1 MASGHEKCRIN
12 RPDTWQLR
20 PSSAKQIKSLD
31 NTEPS
36 THGTK
41 LSSWARFEVVRS
53 TPDFRHD
60 GPEGLHDRLELYDLQ
75 ELRIDLHLSA
85 AGDTIDFT
93 MKG

>member
-41 LSSWARFEVVRS
+41 LSNWARLDVVRS
-53 TPDFRHD
+53 TPEL
-60 GPEGLHDRLELYDLQ
+60 GPYGRERLVSPTFAPS
-75 ELRIDLHLSA
+75 IGIA
-85 AGDTIDFT
+85 ANANF
-93 MKG
+93 

>member
-20 PSSAKQIKSLD
+20 PSGAKQIKSLD

-41 LSSWARFEVVRS
+41 RA
-53 TPDFRHD
+53 
-60 GPEGLHDRLELYDLQ
+60 
-75 ELRIDLHLSA
+75 LSA
-85 AGDTIDFT
+85 WADNVHFQEYSRHSIG
-93 MKG
+93 